1 MGFYLFQSPRFLSL
15 RRCCVFFSTCV
26 MRISRGGRERVVNPA
41 GVISRTNR
49 HWSRAI
55 RVRSALCETR
65 HSAPPCRIHRL
76 RKCMLI
82 PPSGIR
88 RRKLQPNSVL
98 ISFLCCSVHTMLPS
112 DTSLRRLYR
121 FWTETEA
128 SRYREQLLL
137 RWPYFETEYWRIGAL
152 ESV

>member
-1 MGFYLFQSPRFLSL
+1 MGFSLFQRPRFLSL
-15 RRCCVFFSTCV
+15 RRCCVFFSTL
-26 MRISRGGRERVVNPA
+26 RHAYFSRQDGRERVVNPA

-55 RVRSALCETR
+55 RVRNALCETR

-76 RKCMLI
+76 RKCTLI

-88 RRKLQPNSVL
+88 RWKLQPNSVL
-98 ISFLCCSVHTMLPS
+98 ISFLCYPVHTMLQKDLKQRHPVI
-112 DTSLRRLYR
+112 
-121 FWTETEA
+121 EE
-128 SRYREQLLL
+128 LLL
-137 RWPYFETEYWRIGAL
+137 HSPYFETEHWRIGAL